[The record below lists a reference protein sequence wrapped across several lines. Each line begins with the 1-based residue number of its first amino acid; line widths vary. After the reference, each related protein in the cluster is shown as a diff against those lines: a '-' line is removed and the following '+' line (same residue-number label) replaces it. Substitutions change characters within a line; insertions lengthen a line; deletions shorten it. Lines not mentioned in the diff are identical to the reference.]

1 MASANFE
8 IIIIECG
15 PIILWSDG
23 FQKRWRFF
31 FVEDLMI
38 QPKFGIGQKVQI
50 GETSELAFRPGET
63 MFVVSISN
71 FNNGSKDTFLY
82 TCRFTYPNGVSTGLT
97 SIEERFLEPFVNG
110 PAN

>member
-1 MASANFE
+1 
-8 IIIIECG
+8 
-15 PIILWSDG
+15 
-23 FQKRWRFF
+23 
-31 FVEDLMI
+31 
-38 QPKFGIGQKVQI
+38 
-50 GETSELAFRPGET
+50 